1 MSHDR
6 CCKVIKLPN
15 ELGLKS
21 WELVEQ
27 AAMSVHYLAI
37 SARHPENG
45 PLATVRPH

>member
-1 MSHDR
+1 MSHD

-15 ELGLKS
+15 ELGRKS

-27 AAMSVHYLAI
+27 AAMSVHLAI
-37 SARHPENG
+37 SARHPEND